1 MADSETLQRLDFH
14 SPRRPAKI
22 EWRALAKWHQSI
34 CLLTTEAWNSL
45 MPNEIALKAGSL
57 TPANSRTAIL
67 DSPDESY
74 AAHLLMGPNR
84 YPALVVFPTRQL
96 HALLADI
103 LSMPGEE
110 WPELRPFTP
119 AELSIL
125 DVLMQGLATA
135 IQDGI
140 PGAEAT
146 PCEYVEI
153 FEKPDRTRLFANVD
167 EVFTSEIQITS
178 RFGEETILW
187 LLPKKETEHL
197 LEDTQCP
204 DDIEERPV
212 NTKLIPLVH
221 KVSTE
226 IMVRLGGCRLTMS
239 EISNLSVGDVLI
251 LDQSI
256 NRGLTGY
263 VAGERKWMGKP
274 VRVGPRQG
282 YEVVDVVP
290 D

>member
-1 MADSETLQRLDFH
+1 MAETEQLQRLDFH

-34 CLLTTEAWNSL
+34 CLLTTEAWSSL
-45 MPNEIALKAGSL
+45 MPNEISLKAGSL
-57 TPANSRTAIL
+57 NPANSRTAIL

-74 AAHLLMGPNR
+74 GAHLLMGPDR
-84 YPALVVFPTRQL
+84 YPALVVIPTRQL

-103 LSMPGEE
+103 FNMAGDE
-110 WPELRPFTP
+110 WPELRPFTR
-119 AELSIL
+119 AELSII
-125 DVLMQGLATA
+125 DVLMQGLAAA
-135 IQDGI
+135 IRDGI

-153 FEKPDRTRLFANVD
+153 FEKPERTRLFANVD

-178 RFGEETILW
+178 RFGEETLLW
-187 LLPKKETEHL
+187 ILPKKETEHL

-204 DDIEERPV
+204 EDIEERPV
-212 NTKLIPLVH
+212 NAKLIPLTH
-221 KVSTE
+221 KVPTE

-239 EISNLSVGDVLI
+239 EISNLTVGDVLV

-256 NRGLTGY
+256 NRSLTGY

-282 YEVVDVVP
+282 YEVVEVLAD
-290 D
+290 

>member
-1 MADSETLQRLDFH
+1 
-14 SPRRPAKI
+14 
-22 EWRALAKWHQSI
+22 
-34 CLLTTEAWNSL
+34 
-45 MPNEIALKAGSL
+45 
-57 TPANSRTAIL
+57 
-67 DSPDESY
+67 
-74 AAHLLMGPNR
+74 
-84 YPALVVFPTRQL
+84 
-96 HALLADI
+96 
-103 LSMPGEE
+103 MPGEE